1 MVLDNGLALQRFSEL
16 EEKIDQLLDSLLQLK
31 QKNSALEEKVES
43 LEQTIKIKEDME
55 QKYIEEKNLIRSKID
70 TLLSKLDHI
79 SETK

>member
-70 TLLSKLDHI
+70 TLLNKLDHI